1 MKLLIVCTGNT
12 CRSPMAEALVR
23 KRLPQVEV
31 QSAGIFAHDGSP
43 ASHQAVTVMEEAG
56 VLFAHQS
63 KPVTRERVEWADLIL
78 TMTEQHK
85 QLLLEQYPHAAEKL
99 HTLPE
104 YASQEAAAAWKS
116 LQEAYADLETKRVRF
131 ASSFSGDPNT
141 LQREFMHAHQHEI
154 AHIQELEASMPAAD
168 IMDPFGRSV
177 EVYRTTLKELEFYVD
192 KLAEKIHN
200 EK

>member
-23 KRLPQVEV
+23 KRLPEVEV

-56 VLFAHQS
+56 VLFGHLS

-85 QLLLEQYPHAAEKL
+85 QLLLEQYPHAAGKL
-99 HTLPE
+99 YTLPE
-104 YASQEAAAAWKS
+104 YASQEAAAAWKL

-131 ASSFSGDPNT
+131 ASSFSGDPT
-141 LQREFMHAHQHEI
+141 TFQREFMYAHQHEI

-177 EVYRTTLKELEFYVD
+177 EVYRETLKELEFYVD

>member
-131 ASSFSGDPNT
+131 ASSFSGDLNT

>member
-56 VLFAHQS
+56 VLFDHQS

>member
-43 ASHQAVTVMEEAG
+43 ASHQAVMVMEEAG

-131 ASSFSGDPNT
+131 ASSFSGDSNT

>member
-31 QSAGIFAHDGSP
+31 QSAGIFASDGSP

-56 VLFAHQS
+56 VLFGHQS
-63 KPVTRERVEWADLIL
+63 KPVTKDRVEWADLIL

-85 QLLLEQYPHAAEKL
+85 QLLLEQYPQAAGKL

-131 ASSFSGDPNT
+131 ASSFSGDAAAF
-141 LQREFMHAHQHEI
+141 QREFMHAHQHEI

-177 EVYRTTLKELEFYVD
+177 EVYRATLKELEFYVD

>member
-1 MKLLIVCTGNT
+1 MKLLFVCTGNT

-31 QSAGIFAHDGSP
+31 QSAGIFASDGSA
-43 ASHQAVTVMEEAG
+43 ASHQAVTVMKEAG
-56 VLFAHQS
+56 VLFSHQS

-85 QLLLEQYPHAAEKL
+85 QLLLEQYPHIAGKL
-99 HTLPE
+99 YTLPE
-104 YASQEAAAAWKS
+104 FASKDADVSWKL
-116 LQEAYADLETKRVRF
+116 LQEAYADLETKRVHFANGYQGEPNRF
-131 ASSFSGDPNT
+131 QS
-141 LQREFMHAHQHEI
+141 EFMQAHEREV
-154 AHIQELEASMPAAD
+154 AHIRELEASMPASD
-168 IMDPFGRSV
+168 IMDPFGRSAD
-177 EVYRTTLKELEFYVD
+177 VYRETLKELEFYVD

>member
-56 VLFAHQS
+56 VLFSHQS
-63 KPVTRERVEWADLIL
+63 KPVTRERVDWADLIL

-85 QLLLEQYPHAAEKL
+85 QLLLEQYPHAAGKL
-99 HTLPE
+99 YTLPE

-131 ASSFSGDPNT
+131 ASSFSGDPAAF
-141 LQREFMHAHQHEI
+141 QREFMRAHQHEI

>member
-168 IMDPFGRSV
+168 IMDPFGRSI

>member
-1 MKLLIVCTGNT
+1 MKLLFVCTGNT

-31 QSAGIFAHDGSP
+31 QSAGIFASDGSP
-43 ASHQAVTVMEEAG
+43 ASHQAVTVMEETG
-56 VLFAHQS
+56 VLFGHQS

-85 QLLLEQYPHAAEKL
+85 QLLLEQYPHAAGKL
-99 HTLPE
+99 YTFPE
-104 YASQEAAAAWKS
+104 FASEDAGASWKL
-116 LQEAYADLETKRVRF
+116 LQEAYADLETKRVHF
-131 ASSFSGDPNT
+131 ASGYQGDPNRF
-141 LQREFMHAHQHEI
+141 QSEFMQAHEREVT
-154 AHIQELEASMPAAD
+154 HIQELEAAMPAAD

-177 EVYRTTLKELEFYVD
+177 DVYRETLKELEFYVD

>member
-56 VLFAHQS
+56 VLFGHQS
-63 KPVTRERVEWADLIL
+63 KPVTRARVEWADLIL

-85 QLLLEQYPHAAEKL
+85 QLLLEQYPHAAGKL
-99 HTLPE
+99 YTLPE
-104 YASQEAAAAWKS
+104 YASQEAAAAWKL

-131 ASSFSGDPNT
+131 SSSFSGDPT
-141 LQREFMHAHQHEI
+141 TFQREFMYAHQHEI

-177 EVYRTTLKELEFYVD
+177 EVYRETLKELEFYVD

>member
-56 VLFAHQS
+56 VLFGHQS
-63 KPVTRERVEWADLIL
+63 KPVTRERVDWADLIL

-85 QLLLEQYPHAAEKL
+85 QLLLEQYPHAAGKL
-99 HTLPE
+99 YTLPE
-104 YASQEAAAAWKS
+104 YASQEALGSYFRKLMLIWKRNAFGS
-116 LQEAYADLETKRVRF
+116 
-131 ASSFSGDPNT
+131 
-141 LQREFMHAHQHEI
+141 
-154 AHIQELEASMPAAD
+154 PAAFLE
-168 IMDPFGRSV
+168 IQIHSKWNSCELTSAKSHTFRSSRQV
-177 EVYRTTLKELEFYVD
+177 CLQQT
-192 KLAEKIHN
+192 
-200 EK
+200 

>member
-31 QSAGIFAHDGSP
+31 QSAGIFANDGSP

-56 VLFAHQS
+56 VLFGHQS
-63 KPVTRERVEWADLIL
+63 KPVTEERVNWADLIL

-85 QLLLEQYPHAAEKL
+85 QLLLEQYPHAAGKL
-99 HTLPE
+99 FTLPE
-104 YASQEAAAAWKS
+104 YASQEAAAAWKA

-131 ASSFSGDPNT
+131 ASSFQGDPNRF
-141 LQREFMHAHQHEI
+141 QRDFIESHQQEI
-154 AHIQELEASMPAAD
+154 RYIQELEASMPAAD

-177 EVYRTTLKELEFYVD
+177 EVYRDTLKELEFYVD

-200 EK
+200 ER